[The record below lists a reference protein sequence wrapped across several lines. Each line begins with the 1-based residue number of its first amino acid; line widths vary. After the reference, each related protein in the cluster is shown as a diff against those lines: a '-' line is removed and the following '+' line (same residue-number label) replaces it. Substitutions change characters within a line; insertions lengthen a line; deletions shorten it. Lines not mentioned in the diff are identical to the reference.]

1 MIRAVIFSLV
11 VAFPGLAQ
19 SGESTE
25 QQLLQVEDQHLL
37 AMINHSH
44 DILAGLYDDQ
54 FRGVLASG
62 LSVDKT
68 KMIEFL
74 ESGSPHILL
83 SIEDVKASIYGAV
96 GIVTGKVVS
105 KSKSGSVIGRS
116 RYIRVY
122 QKTGD
127 QWRIIQSQGTVIIQD

>member
-1 MIRAVIFSLV
+1 MLV
-11 VAFPGLAQ
+11 CSGSFAQ
-19 SGESTE
+19 SGESAE
-25 QQLLQVEDQHLL
+25 QLLLNMEDQHLL

-44 DILAGLYDDQ
+44 DILTSLYDDQ

-62 LSVDKT
+62 LAVDKA
-68 KMIEFL
+68 KIIEFL
-74 ESGSPHILL
+74 ESGSPHILI
-83 SIEDVKASIYGAV
+83 SIEDVKASIYGTV

-122 QKTGD
+122 YKSGD
-127 QWRIIQSQGTVIIQD
+127 QWKIIQSQGTVIIQE

>member
-1 MIRAVIFSLV
+1 MLV
-11 VAFPGLAQ
+11 CGGSFAQ
-19 SGESTE
+19 SGESAE
-25 QQLLQVEDQHLL
+25 QLLLNMEDQHLL

-44 DILAGLYDDQ
+44 DILSSLYDDQ

-62 LSVDKT
+62 LAVDKA
-68 KMIEFL
+68 KIIEFL
-74 ESGSPHILL
+74 ESGSPHILI
-83 SIEDVKASIYGAV
+83 SIEDVKASIYGTV

-122 QKTGD
+122 YKSGD
-127 QWRIIQSQGTVIIQD
+127 QWKIIQSQGTVIIQE